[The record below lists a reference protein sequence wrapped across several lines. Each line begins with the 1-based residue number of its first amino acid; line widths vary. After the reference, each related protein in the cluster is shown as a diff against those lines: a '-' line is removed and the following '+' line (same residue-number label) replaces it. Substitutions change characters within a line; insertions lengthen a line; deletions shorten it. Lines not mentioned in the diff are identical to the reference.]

1 MITTV
6 GVIGSGTMGGGI
18 AQVAAR
24 AGLEVLLHDNVP
36 AAVSAAV
43 ERMRADLRAGA
54 GKGTISATEA
64 TQALARIHPCKSFK
78 DLGAADIVIE
88 AALEDLAVKRDIF
101 QALDAIVAPSAILA
115 TNTSSLSITAIASLT
130 KTPETVVGMH
140 FFNPPTLMP
149 LVEIVRGSRT
159 SDATTLAVRDL
170 ALRLNKTPVV
180 CKDTPGFIV
189 NRVARPF
196 YGEALR
202 LLGEGVSTVEQIDAI
217 LTRTGGFRMGPFALM
232 DLIGIDVN
240 YAVSQSVYE
249 QFFQEPR
256 FRPHPIQR
264 RMVEA
269 GLLGRK
275 TGRGF
280 YTYK

>member
-18 AQVAAR
+18 AQVVAR
-24 AGLEVLLHDNVP
+24 AGLDVMLHDNVP

-43 ERMRADLRAGA
+43 ERMKVELRASA
-54 GKGTISATEA
+54 GKGRISSTEA
-64 TQALARIHPCKSFK
+64 TQALAHIHPCKSFN

-88 AALEDLAVKRDIF
+88 AAVEDLAVKREIF
-101 QALDAIVAPSAILA
+101 RALDAIVAHRAILA

-130 KTPETVVGMH
+130 KTPETVIGMH
-140 FFNPPTLMP
+140 FFNPPTAMR
-149 LVEIVRGSRT
+149 LVEVVRGSRT
-159 SDATTLAVRDL
+159 SDETTSAVRDL
-170 ALRLNKTPVV
+170 AVRLKKTPVI
-180 CKDTPGFIV
+180 CRDTPGFIV

-196 YGEALR
+196 SGEALR

-217 LTRTGGFRMGPFALM
+217 LTKTGGFRMGPFALM

-275 TGRGF
+275 TGKGF